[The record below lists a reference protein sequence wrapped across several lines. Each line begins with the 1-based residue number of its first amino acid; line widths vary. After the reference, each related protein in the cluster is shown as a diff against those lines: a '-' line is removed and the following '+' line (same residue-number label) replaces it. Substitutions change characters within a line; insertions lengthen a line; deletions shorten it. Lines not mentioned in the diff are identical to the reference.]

1 MLYDGSHAG
10 TTAPNILQTGW
21 RHTDVRAWGVGLGGV
36 RAEAAA
42 GMKSQR
48 HKGDQA
54 SGVAQGGRGHVLEA
68 RVEKLAGVRSHAC

>member
-1 MLYDGSHAG
+1 M
-10 TTAPNILQTGW
+10 
-21 RHTDVRAWGVGLGGV
+21 RAWGVGLGGV